1 MSQQTRRL
9 VAFVIIVCGFTAL
22 VVMSY
27 TTLPP
32 GPAPTEVDPSAT
44 IPLLSRATLSATTT
58 PTPEQAGVQ
67 LSLPVIVS
75 DSSEPTSTARPS
87 PSLEPPHE
95 QFQKPT
101 EPPTPTLPSPPQNGS
116 KLGVHG
122 IWANQIID
130 FARIAARAATPFRVV
145 KAVDDVSW
153 LKEIKSV
160 SPDTLTVA
168 RLTHDHEGAP
178 GVNDAGTD
186 LDAYAALL
194 MAPILD
200 KLRADPALIQAVDY
214 WELTNEPLGGG
225 APVEAY
231 VRLAEVTAKSIA
243 IAEANGLRLAILG
256 LNAGTPEWADM
267 VALAETGLFERA
279 KAGGHIL
286 ALHEG
291 VFGDDPIDLW
301 WNTHSVDQDGN
312 PTTLDTGKAAPGG
325 WIPGAPVLPGAGAL
339 TLRYRFLYHLL
350 EARDEVVPLFVSE
363 FYAGGG
369 FDSASKAD
377 VIARVHWYD
386 IQLANDDYVL
396 GFAPFTLGPT
406 SQWLQQ
412 DYELIY
418 EGANGLVAYITAEQA
433 SVP

>member
-1 MSQQTRRL
+1 MI
-9 VAFVIIVCGFTAL
+9 VIGFTAL

-27 TTLPP
+27 TTLRVS
-32 GPAPTEVDPSAT
+32 APVDENPVT
-44 IPLLSRATLSATTT
+44 ATLPQPQATQSATTT

-67 LSLPVIVS
+67 LSLPVVVS
-75 DSSEPTSTARPS
+75 DSSEPTPTAKPS
-87 PSLEPPHE
+87 PTHVSSREHL
-95 QFQKPT
+95 QKPT
-101 EPPTPTLPSPPQNGS
+101 EAPTPTLPSPPQNGS

-130 FARIAARAATPFRVV
+130 FARIAAQAGTPFRVV

-153 LKEIKSV
+153 LREIRSV
-160 SPDTLTVA
+160 SPDTVTVA

-200 KLRADPALIQAVDY
+200 KVRADPALMQTVDF
-214 WELTNEPLGGG
+214 WEVTNEPLGGG

-231 VRLAEVTAKSIA
+231 IRLAEVTAKSIT
-243 IAEANGLRLAILG
+243 IAEANGLRLAILS

-267 VALAETGLFERA
+267 VALAETGLFKRA

-312 PTTLDTGKAAPGG
+312 PTTLDTGSAAPGG

-339 TLRYRFLYHLL
+339 CLRYRFLYHLL

-369 FDSASKAD
+369 YDSADKAD
-377 VIARVHWYD
+377 IIARVHWYD
-386 IQLANDDYVL
+386 LQLANDDYVL

-406 SQWLQQ
+406 SQWLDQ

-418 EGANGLVAYITAEQA
+418 EGANGLVKYITAGQA